1 MSRPFLY
8 TAALVCAA
16 LSLGACG
23 GVHNQAREAAD
34 PNIAPVN
41 YKPDIQAFLRT
52 YLNDPTKI
60 RGAFISEPALMQVGG
75 VQRYVSCLKFNAR
88 KSSGEYEGSKE
99 RLVLFLS
106 GRLDTMVL
114 AKPDQC
120 AKAVYQPFPEIERLT
135 R

>member
-8 TAALVCAA
+8 RAALVCAA

-106 GRLDTMVL
+106 GRLDTTVM

-120 AKAVYQPFPEIERLT
+120 AKAAYQPFPEIERLT

>member
-1 MSRPFLY
+1 MFRALRY
-8 TAALVCAA
+8 TTAFVGAA

-34 PNIAPVN
+34 PNITPVN
-41 YKPDIQAFLRT
+41 YKSDIQAFLRT

-60 RGAFISEPALMQVGG
+60 RGAFISEPALMQIGG
-75 VQRYVSCLKFNAR
+75 VQRYVSCLRFNAR
-88 KSSGEYEGSKE
+88 KSSGEYEGSKD

-106 GRLDTMVL
+106 GRLDTMVM

>member
-1 MSRPFLY
+1 MFRALRY
-8 TAALVCAA
+8 TAAFVGVA

-23 GVHNQAREAAD
+23 GVQNQAREAAD
-34 PNIAPVN
+34 PNFAPVN

-60 RGAFISEPALMQVGG
+60 RGAFISEPALMQIGG

-88 KSSGEYEGSKE
+88 KSNGEYEGSKD

-106 GRLDTMVL
+106 GRLDTMVM